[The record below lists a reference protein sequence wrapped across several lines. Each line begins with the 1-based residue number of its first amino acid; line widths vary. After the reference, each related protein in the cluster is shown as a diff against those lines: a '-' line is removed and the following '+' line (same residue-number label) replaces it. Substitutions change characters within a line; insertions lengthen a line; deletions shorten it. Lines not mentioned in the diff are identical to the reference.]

1 MTLSELPMISD
12 VDKLWIKACEICELK
27 FFCLNTNVYMVDIMT
42 DTLGLNLPLVYE
54 VVKSGELWEDVF
66 ILTLSG
72 F

>member
-1 MTLSELPMISD
+1 
-12 VDKLWIKACEICELK
+12 
-27 FFCLNTNVYMVDIMT
+27 MVDIMT